1 MRINHNMMAAN
12 ASRQLGVNSSSQQKS
27 LQKLSSGLAIN
38 SASDNA
44 AGLSIS
50 ERMRAGIANLNQSS
64 ANAQDGISELQTRE
78 GGLNEI
84 SAMLVRMSELTVER
98 ANGTY
103 SSEDQANIDAETKEL
118 GGEISSIAT
127 SSAGTLD
134 VCIGSDSEVGTTI
147 GTAVDVAALTTAAA
161 GAGGSLTSTII
172 NTAITNVDKARSTLG
187 AQINKLQYASDNLKT
202 TSENTQSAESRIR
215 DTDMASEMANF
226 NKYNILVQA
235 STSMLSQANSSQ
247 QNILSLFR

>member
-1 MRINHNMMAAN
+1 MRINHNMLAAN
-12 ASRQLGVNSSSQQKS
+12 ASRQLSVNSSAQQKS

-38 SASDNA
+38 SAADNA

-50 ERMRAGIANLNQSS
+50 ERMRAGIADLNQSS
-64 ANAQDGISELQTRE
+64 ANAQDGISQLQTNE
-78 GGLNEI
+78 GGLNEV

-103 SSEDQANIDAETKEL
+103 STEDQANIDAETTEL
-118 GGEISSIAT
+118 GGEMASIAT
-127 SSAGTLD
+127 SSLGTIDVAVSGSDTKTTIGVLATDCDISAVTGAAAGTL
-134 VCIGSDSEVGTTI
+134 
-147 GTAVDVAALTTAAA
+147 
-161 GAGGSLTSTII
+161 TSTAI
-172 NTAITNVDKARSTLG
+172 NTAITLVDKTRSTLG

>member
-50 ERMRAGIANLNQSS
+50 ERMRASIANLNQSS

-103 SSEDQANIDAETKEL
+103 STEDQANIDAETSEL
-118 GGEISSIAT
+118 NGEMASIAT
-127 SSAGTLD
+127 SSSGTLN
-134 VCIGSDSEVGTTI
+134 VCIGSDSGSTTQIGTTLNI
-147 GTAVDVAALTTAAA
+147 TALT
-161 GAGGSLTSTII
+161 GISGSAITSTII
-172 NTAITNVDKARSTLG
+172 NTAITAVDKARSTLG